1 MQKWLPHRWLNS
13 KSTMKKLNPGPIEMQ
28 WDNKLIR
35 QLGFIKK
42 HLRYPFNKTTMAPGL
57 LLILLTTIAFRFGGA
72 SFVLH
77 GKRPDIAILF
87 ILALMLIPV
96 IVSVSRYLQT
106 LRFVSVPTPFFS
118 ERNSELIQA
127 FLTSMQLAVYRH
139 PDAPEVFRIVSK
151 NIDAFKD
158 QREVMV
164 FIADDK
170 RILLNS
176 HYTRT
181 GFTFIASSGNYRQM
195 AKRLK
200 KWLDANIQNT
210 NTGISHNNYF

>member
-1 MQKWLPHRWLNS
+1 
-13 KSTMKKLNPGPIEMQ
+13 
-28 WDNKLIR
+28 
-35 QLGFIKK
+35 
-42 HLRYPFNKTTMAPGL
+42 MAPSL
-57 LLILLTTIAFRFGGA
+57 LLVLLTTVVIRLSGA
-72 SFVLH
+72 SFFLH
-77 GKRPDIAILF
+77 GKRPDIVVLLILP
-87 ILALMLIPV
+87 LMLLSV
-96 IVSVSRYLQT
+96 IVSVWRYLQT

-118 ERNSELIQA
+118 ERNSELVQA

-151 NIDAFKD
+151 NIDAYKE
-158 QREVMV
+158 QREIMV

-200 KWLDANIQNT
+200 KWLDTNIQNT
-210 NTGISHNNYF
+210 NSGISHNNYF